1 MLTEQLSLSCLGA
14 AQPELLPLPSSVP
27 CVVGGQLSLSCLS
40 KLRKHD
46 LFMFPRNDDQAAQP
60 ELPRSSSA

>member
-1 MLTEQLSLSCLGA
+1 MTEQLSLSCLRA
-14 AQPELLPLPSSVP
+14 AQPELLPLQSSVP
-27 CVVGGQLSLSCLS
+27 CVVGAAQPGTP

-46 LFMFPRNDDQAAQP
+46 LFMFPRNDDRAAQP